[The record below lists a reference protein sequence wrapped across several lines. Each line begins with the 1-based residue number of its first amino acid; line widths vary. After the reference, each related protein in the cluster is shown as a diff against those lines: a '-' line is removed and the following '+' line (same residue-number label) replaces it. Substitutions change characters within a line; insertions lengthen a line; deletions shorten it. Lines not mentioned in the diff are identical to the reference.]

1 MAPSTAVFSPAP
13 APGFS
18 DPVHDAQTAFRAV
31 LETLS
36 RPGKI
41 ESITL
46 PLSPPP
52 PLNSAS
58 AAVCLTLL
66 DYDTRLWTDVG
77 TGSAAWRWLNFHT
90 GCRFCDVSRADFALI
105 TAPRGMPDLDDFPT
119 GKAQR
124 PEASAM
130 VIIQVVDLRAGPGV
144 RLSGPGIEA
153 RARLA
158 PRGLPPAFWQRRSEI
173 VARYPL
179 GLDLVFTCAA
189 SLASLPRTTRTE
201 A

>member
-1 MAPSTAVFSPAP
+1 MAQSTAVFGSAS

-18 DPVHDAQTAFRAV
+18 DPIHDAQTAFRAV

-41 ESITL
+41 ESLSLAIT
-46 PLSPPP
+46 PPS
-52 PLNSAS
+52 PLNPAS

-77 TGSAAWRWLNFHT
+77 TDTAAWRWLNFHT
-90 GCRFCDVSRADFALI
+90 GCRFCEASQADFALI
-105 TAPRGMPDLDDFPT
+105 TAPHRMPDLDDFPT
-119 GKAQR
+119 GEEKR
-124 PEASAM
+124 PEASAL
-130 VIIQVVDLRAGPGV
+130 VIIQVEDLQAGPGL
-144 RLSGPGIEA
+144 RLMGPGIA
-153 RARLA
+153 SRARLA
-158 PRGLPPAFWQRRSEI
+158 PRGLPSAFWQRRSDI